1 MIIQN
6 MIDSAIRR
14 SSLAAHD
21 LDPIGSDLVRRWW
34 DGAGKEVRCDV
45 AGVAVPST
53 AHNIEF
59 DLDADAIFLVEK
71 ECIFRRLLDGGSCIC
86 SSSRCTHAL
95 CALSHNNQ
103 NHDSPFHTL
112 RPITADGF
120 VLNQYQGRAVLI
132 TGCGYPDVQTRV
144 LLRRISEMTDVPI
157 YGIADWD
164 PHG

>member
-1 MIIQN
+1 
-6 MIDSAIRR
+6 
-14 SSLAAHD
+14 
-21 LDPIGSDLVRRWW
+21 
-34 DGAGKEVRCDV
+34 V

-71 ECIFRRLLDGGSCIC
+71 ECIFRRLLDGSFCTCSRLMCSC
-86 SSSRCTHAL
+86 CTHSAL
-95 CALSHNNQ
+95 RLS
-103 NHDSPFHTL
+103 SLRLFTLCFFTL
-112 RPITADGF
+112 RFFAADGF

>member
-1 MIIQN
+1 M
-6 MIDSAIRR
+6 
-14 SSLAAHD
+14 
-21 LDPIGSDLVRRWW
+21 
-34 DGAGKEVRCDV
+34 RCDV

-71 ECIFRRLLDGGSCIC
+71 ECIFRRLLDGLSCAC
-86 SSSRCTHAL
+86 SRCTH
-95 CALSHNNQ
+95 SH
-103 NHDSPFHTL
+103 SAPVHTL
-112 RPITADGF
+112 RPFALRPLTLHPFTADGF

-144 LLRRISEMTDVPI
+144 LLRRISEMTEVPI